1 MIKQFKLIQKKQFEL
16 NNLKLIKKKLLR
28 KIKEL
33 QIEIPNLIKDL
44 KIK

>member
-16 NNLKLIKKKLLR
+16 DNLKLIKKKLLR